1 MPRSSPHS
9 KPHPSRGL
17 VGRLW
22 AELRLAVAGTHG
34 DFTSGSIGRAIFLL
48 AVPMILEMLM
58 ESLFGICDIF
68 FVSRLGPEEVA
79 SVGLTDSLLTLFVF
93 STAVGLSMATTAMV
107 ARRIGE
113 KKPEEA
119 AIAAVQAI
127 VIGTVLALMVGI
139 PGALNAERLLAMM
152 GGSPE
157 LIATGSTYTAVMVGG
172 SITIYMLFLIN
183 AVFRGAG
190 DAAIAMR
197 VLWLANGINLILDP
211 CLIFGLGP
219 FPELGLTGAAVA
231 TTIGRG
237 IGVLL
242 QLWALFR
249 GSRRFAVTF
258 DKLKIVPSVMSRL
271 IRVSLGGIVQFAIAT
286 SSWVGLVR
294 IIAIFGD
301 AAVAGYTLALKL
313 IIVAILPSWGMSNA
327 AASLVGQNLGAG
339 EPDRAEA
346 SVWRAGIYNTVFLV
360 GTGLCFIL
368 FARQLIGIFTDDPV
382 VLGYGIDCLRF
393 VSYGYA
399 FYAWGM
405 VLSQAFN
412 GAGDTWTPTRIN
424 LFCYW
429 LFQIPLAY
437 LLATHFGMEARG
449 AFVAITA
456 AEGLLGVVSFLVF
469 RRGRWKTREI

>member
-1 MPRSSPHS
+1 MPAISPPPM
-9 KPHPSRGL
+9 PHNRGL

-34 DFTSGSIGRAIFLL
+34 DFTTGSIGRAIFLL
-48 AVPMILEMLM
+48 SVPMVLEMLM
-58 ESLFGICDIF
+58 ESLFAICDIF
-68 FVSRLGPEEVA
+68 FVSRLGPQEVA

-113 KKPEEA
+113 KKPQEA
-119 AIAAVQAI
+119 AVSAVQAI
-127 VIGTVLALMVGI
+127 VLGTLLALLVGI

-197 VLWLANGINLILDP
+197 VLWIANGINLILDP

-237 IGVLL
+237 IGVAL

-258 DKLKIVPSVMSRL
+258 DQLKIVPSVMSRL
-271 IRVSLGGIVQFAIAT
+271 IRVSIGGIVQFAIAT

-294 IIAIFGD
+294 IIALFGD

-339 EPDRAEA
+339 KPDRAEA
-346 SVWRAGIYNTVFLV
+346 SVWRAGAYNTVFLV
-360 GTGLCFIL
+360 AIGLLFIV

-382 VLGYGIDCLRF
+382 VIGYGIDCLRF
-393 VSYGYA
+393 VSYGYG

-412 GAGDTWTPTRIN
+412 GAGDTWTPTKIN

-449 AFVAITA
+449 AFIAITA
-456 AEGLLGVVSFLVF
+456 SEGLLGVVSFLAF
-469 RRGRWKTREI
+469 RRGRWKKREI